1 MWVVEL
7 AAQVEAVAV
16 AQVAAVALVEQ
27 AVTLAV
33 QVAAVEAQVARDP
46 LLEERAEQHP
56 LQKILVA
63 EVEEPRLILHLA
75 VVVTLVFFIHDV
87 SFLKQHVLESTK
99 VRSQP
104 TKK

>member
-1 MWVVEL
+1 MWVVQAAIQEAAWVEQAQMWVVEL

-16 AQVAAVALVEQ
+16 AQAAAVALVEQ

-46 LLEERAEQHP
+46 LLEEQAEQHL

-75 VVVTLVFFIHDV
+75 VVVEECSCLFH
-87 SFLKQHVLESTK
+87 
-99 VRSQP
+99 P
-104 TKK
+104 

>member
-1 MWVVEL
+1 MQVVEL

-16 AQVAAVALVEQ
+16 AQAEQ

-46 LLEERAEQHP
+46 LLEEQAEQHL

-63 EVEEPRLILHLA
+63 EVEKPRLILHLA
-75 VVVTLVFFIHDV
+75 VVVEEYSCLFH
-87 SFLKQHVLESTK
+87 
-99 VRSQP
+99 P
-104 TKK
+104 

>member
-16 AQVAAVALVEQ
+16 AQAAAVALVEQ

-46 LLEERAEQHP
+46 LLEEQAEQHL

-75 VVVTLVFFIHDV
+75 VVVEEYSCLFH
-87 SFLKQHVLESTK
+87 
-99 VRSQP
+99 P
-104 TKK
+104 

>member
-1 MWVVEL
+1 MWVVQAAIQEAAWVEQAQMWVVEL

-16 AQVAAVALVEQ
+16 AQAAAVALAEQ

-46 LLEERAEQHP
+46 LLEEQAEQHL

-75 VVVTLVFFIHDV
+75 VVVEEYSCLFH
-87 SFLKQHVLESTK
+87 
-99 VRSQP
+99 P
-104 TKK
+104 

>member
-1 MWVVEL
+1 MWVVQAAIQEAAWVEQAQMWVVEL

-16 AQVAAVALVEQ
+16 AQAAAVALVEQ

-46 LLEERAEQHP
+46 LLEEQAEQHL

-75 VVVTLVFFIHDV
+75 VVVEEYSCLFH
-87 SFLKQHVLESTK
+87 
-99 VRSQP
+99 P
-104 TKK
+104 

>member
-1 MWVVEL
+1 MWVVQAAIQEAAWVEQAQMWVVEL

-75 VVVTLVFFIHDV
+75 VVVEEYSCLFH
-87 SFLKQHVLESTK
+87 
-99 VRSQP
+99 P
-104 TKK
+104 

>member
-1 MWVVEL
+1 MWVVQAAIQEAAWVGQAQMWVVEL

-63 EVEEPRLILHLA
+63 EAEEPRLILHLA
-75 VVVTLVFFIHDV
+75 VVVEEYSCLFH
-87 SFLKQHVLESTK
+87 
-99 VRSQP
+99 P
-104 TKK
+104 

>member
-16 AQVAAVALVEQ
+16 AQVAAVVLVEQ

-75 VVVTLVFFIHDV
+75 VVVEEYSCLFH
-87 SFLKQHVLESTK
+87 
-99 VRSQP
+99 P
-104 TKK
+104 

>member
-75 VVVTLVFFIHDV
+75 VVVEEYSCLFY
-87 SFLKQHVLESTK
+87 
-99 VRSQP
+99 P
-104 TKK
+104 

>member
-1 MWVVEL
+1 MWVVQAAIQEAAWVEQAQMWVAEL

-16 AQVAAVALVEQ
+16 AQAAAVALVEQ

-33 QVAAVEAQVARDP
+33 QVARDP
-46 LLEERAEQHP
+46 LLEEQAEQHL

-75 VVVTLVFFIHDV
+75 VVVEEYSCLFH
-87 SFLKQHVLESTK
+87 
-99 VRSQP
+99 P
-104 TKK
+104 

>member
-1 MWVVEL
+1 MQVVEL

-16 AQVAAVALVEQ
+16 AQAAAVAQAEQ

-46 LLEERAEQHP
+46 LLEEQAEQHL

-75 VVVTLVFFIHDV
+75 VVVEEYSCLFH
-87 SFLKQHVLESTK
+87 
-99 VRSQP
+99 P
-104 TKK
+104 

>member
-1 MWVVEL
+1 MWVVQAAIQEAAWVEQAQMWVVEL

-16 AQVAAVALVEQ
+16 ALGEQ
-27 AVTLAV
+27 AATLAV

-75 VVVTLVFFIHDV
+75 VVVEEYSCLFH
-87 SFLKQHVLESTK
+87 
-99 VRSQP
+99 P
-104 TKK
+104 

>member
-1 MWVVEL
+1 MEL
-7 AAQVEAVAV
+7 AAQVEAAAV
-16 AQVAAVALVEQ
+16 AQAEQ

-46 LLEERAEQHP
+46 LLEEQAEQHL

-75 VVVTLVFFIHDV
+75 VVVEEYSCLFH
-87 SFLKQHVLESTK
+87 
-99 VRSQP
+99 P
-104 TKK
+104 

>member
-1 MWVVEL
+1 MT
-7 AAQVEAVAV
+7 AQVEAVAV
-16 AQVAAVALVEQ
+16 AQAAAVALGEQ
-27 AVTLAV
+27 AATLTV

-75 VVVTLVFFIHDV
+75 VVVEEYSCLFH
-87 SFLKQHVLESTK
+87 
-99 VRSQP
+99 P
-104 TKK
+104 

>member
-1 MWVVEL
+1 MQAAIQEAAWVGQAQMWVVEL

-75 VVVTLVFFIHDV
+75 VVVEEYSCLFH
-87 SFLKQHVLESTK
+87 
-99 VRSQP
+99 P
-104 TKK
+104 

>member
-75 VVVTLVFFIHDV
+75 VVVEEYSCLFH
-87 SFLKQHVLESTK
+87 
-99 VRSQP
+99 P
-104 TKK
+104 

>member
-1 MWVVEL
+1 MQVVEL

-16 AQVAAVALVEQ
+16 AQAEQ

-46 LLEERAEQHP
+46 LLEEQAEQHL

-75 VVVTLVFFIHDV
+75 VVVEEYSCLFH
-87 SFLKQHVLESTK
+87 
-99 VRSQP
+99 P
-104 TKK
+104 

>member
-1 MWVVEL
+1 MWVVQAAIQEAAWVEQAQMWVVEL

-16 AQVAAVALVEQ
+16 AQAAAVALGEQ
-27 AVTLAV
+27 AATLAG

-46 LLEERAEQHP
+46 LLEEQAEQHL

-75 VVVTLVFFIHDV
+75 VVVEEYSCLFH
-87 SFLKQHVLESTK
+87 
-99 VRSQP
+99 P
-104 TKK
+104 

>member
-1 MWVVEL
+1 MWVVQAAIQEAAWVEQAQMWVVEL

-16 AQVAAVALVEQ
+16 AQVAAVALGEQ

-33 QVAAVEAQVARDP
+33 QVAAVEAQVARGP
-46 LLEERAEQHP
+46 LLEERAEQHL

-75 VVVTLVFFIHDV
+75 VVVEEYSCLFH
-87 SFLKQHVLESTK
+87 
-99 VRSQP
+99 P
-104 TKK
+104 

>member
-1 MWVVEL
+1 MT
-7 AAQVEAVAV
+7 AQVEAVAV
-16 AQVAAVALVEQ
+16 AQAAAVALGEQ
-27 AVTLAV
+27 AVTLAG

-75 VVVTLVFFIHDV
+75 VVVEEYSCLFH
-87 SFLKQHVLESTK
+87 
-99 VRSQP
+99 P
-104 TKK
+104 

>member
-1 MWVVEL
+1 MWVVQAAIQEAAWVEQAQMWVAEL

-16 AQVAAVALVEQ
+16 AQAAAVALVEQ

-46 LLEERAEQHP
+46 LLEEQAEQHL

-75 VVVTLVFFIHDV
+75 VVVEEYSCLFH
-87 SFLKQHVLESTK
+87 
-99 VRSQP
+99 P
-104 TKK
+104 

>member
-1 MWVVEL
+1 MVWVVQAAIQEAAWVEQAQMWVAEL

-16 AQVAAVALVEQ
+16 AQAAAVALVEQ

-46 LLEERAEQHP
+46 LLEEQAEQHL

-75 VVVTLVFFIHDV
+75 VVVEEYSCLFH
-87 SFLKQHVLESTK
+87 
-99 VRSQP
+99 P
-104 TKK
+104 

>member
-16 AQVAAVALVEQ
+16 AQAAAVALGEQ
-27 AVTLAV
+27 AATLAG

-56 LQKILVA
+56 LQKILVLVA

-75 VVVTLVFFIHDV
+75 VVVEEYSCLFH
-87 SFLKQHVLESTK
+87 
-99 VRSQP
+99 P
-104 TKK
+104 

>member
-1 MWVVEL
+1 MWVAEL

-16 AQVAAVALVEQ
+16 AQAAAVALVEQ

-46 LLEERAEQHP
+46 LLEEQAEQHL

-75 VVVTLVFFIHDV
+75 VVVEEYSCLFH
-87 SFLKQHVLESTK
+87 
-99 VRSQP
+99 P
-104 TKK
+104 

>member
-1 MWVVEL
+1 MRVVEL
-7 AAQVEAVAV
+7 AAQVEAV
-16 AQVAAVALVEQ
+16 AVALVEQ

-75 VVVTLVFFIHDV
+75 VVVEEYSCLFH
-87 SFLKQHVLESTK
+87 
-99 VRSQP
+99 P
-104 TKK
+104 

>member
-7 AAQVEAVAV
+7 AAQVEAV
-16 AQVAAVALVEQ
+16 AVALVEQ

-75 VVVTLVFFIHDV
+75 VVVEEYSCLFH
-87 SFLKQHVLESTK
+87 
-99 VRSQP
+99 P
-104 TKK
+104 

>member
-1 MWVVEL
+1 MQVVEL

-16 AQVAAVALVEQ
+16 AQAEQ

-46 LLEERAEQHP
+46 LLEERAEQHL

-75 VVVTLVFFIHDV
+75 VVVEEYSCLFH
-87 SFLKQHVLESTK
+87 
-99 VRSQP
+99 P
-104 TKK
+104 

>member
-1 MWVVEL
+1 MWVVQAAIQEAAWVEQAQMWVVEL

-16 AQVAAVALVEQ
+16 AQAAAVALVEQ
-27 AVTLAV
+27 AATLAV

-46 LLEERAEQHP
+46 LLEEQAEQHL

-75 VVVTLVFFIHDV
+75 VVVEEYSCLFH
-87 SFLKQHVLESTK
+87 
-99 VRSQP
+99 P
-104 TKK
+104 

>member
-1 MWVVEL
+1 MWVVQAAIQEAAWVGQAQMWVVEL

-75 VVVTLVFFIHDV
+75 VVVEEYSCLFH
-87 SFLKQHVLESTK
+87 
-99 VRSQP
+99 P
-104 TKK
+104 

>member
-1 MWVVEL
+1 MWVVQAAIQEAAWVEQAQMWVVEL

-16 AQVAAVALVEQ
+16 AQAAAVALVEQ

-33 QVAAVEAQVARDP
+33 QVARDP

-75 VVVTLVFFIHDV
+75 VVVEEYSCLFH
-87 SFLKQHVLESTK
+87 
-99 VRSQP
+99 P
-104 TKK
+104 